1 MNFYWSAVVFGF
13 LGSFH
18 CIGMC
23 GPIVLALP
31 AQSFFKKL
39 LYNLGRTVTYALM
52 GLGLGLI
59 GEGFSIIGWQQQLS
73 VIVGS
78 LMLIIVV
85 FTKYKHF
92 DLPLTGPMG
101 KVWAKTKVQLGYLMV
116 KESVVSSFLVGL
128 LNGLLPCGLVYAA
141 LFAAVAQGNAVE
153 SSVYMIFFGLGT
165 IPMLLA
171 VAIFGN
177 WLAPKWRTLFNRLV
191 PYFLALVAILLI
203 LRGLNLGIPM
213 VSPKTDESGQMM
225 HKHGDHPMGEDNPE
239 HPKSDSSDHPMN

>member
-1 MNFYWSAVVFGF
+1 MSFYWSAIVFGF

-31 AQSFFKKL
+31 AQSFVKKL
-39 LYNLGRTVTYALM
+39 LYNIGRTLTYALM
-52 GLGLGLI
+52 GLTLGLI
-59 GEGFSIIGWQQQLS
+59 GEGFSIIGWQQYLS
-73 VIVGS
+73 VGIGA

-92 DLPLTGPMG
+92 DLPLSGPM
-101 KVWAKTKVQLGYLMV
+101 AKLWSLTKMQLGSLMV
-116 KESVVSSFLVGL
+116 SKSVFSSLLVGL

-141 LFAAVAQGNAVE
+141 LFAAIAQGNALE
-153 SSVYMIFFGLGT
+153 SSIYMVFFGLGT

-177 WLAPKWRTLFNRLV
+177 WLAPKWRTAFNRLV
-191 PYFLALVAILLI
+191 PYFLVIVAVLLI

-225 HKHGDHPMGEDNPE
+225 HKHGDHPMGEMEEHPNSDSTE
-239 HPKSDSSDHPMN
+239 HPKK